1 MSVGPAGCG
10 EDVAAYALGALEP
23 DEAQRFERHLAGCD
37 LCRTDLDALRPVV
50 ETLPAT
56 ATPVDPPPELRKR
69 IMNVVEAEAKQRRRA
84 ERAERAPAERR
95 WWRAR
100 MLPAVAAAAAA
111 AVIATVVISGG
122 DEATRSIQAAVNPPG
137 AQAEL
142 RMDDGRGTLVVEGM
156 PAAPDGRVYQVWKQH
171 RNGPPQPTDALFT
184 PTSDGHASVA
194 VPGSM
199 DGVEQVLVSTE
210 PPGGSPRP
218 TSAARIVIRT

>member
-1 MSVGPAGCG
+1 MSVRPAGCG
-10 EDVAAYALGALEP
+10 EDVAAYALGALAPE
-23 DEAQRFERHLAGCD
+23 EARRFERHLADCD
-37 LCRTDLDALRPVV
+37 LCRTDLAALSPAV
-50 ETLPAT
+50 ETLPETVEPAE
-56 ATPVDPPPELRKR
+56 PPAELRKR
-69 IMNVVEAEAKQRRRA
+69 IMSVVEAEAKERR
-84 ERAERAPAERR
+84 RAERAPAERP

-100 MLPAVAAAAAA
+100 MLPAFAAAAA
-111 AVIATVVISGG
+111 AVIIATVVVTGADDRS
-122 DEATRSIQAAVNPPG
+122 RSIQAVVNPPG

-184 PTSDGHASVA
+184 PTSAGDASVA

-210 PPGGSPRP
+210 PRGGSRRP
-218 TSAARIVIRT
+218 TTAARIVIRT